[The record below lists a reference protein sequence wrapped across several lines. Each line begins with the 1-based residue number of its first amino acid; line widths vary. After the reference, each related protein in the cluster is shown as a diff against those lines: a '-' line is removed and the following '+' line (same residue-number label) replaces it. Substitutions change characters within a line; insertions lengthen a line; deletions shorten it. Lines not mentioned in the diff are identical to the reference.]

1 MPPTVEPTEQ
11 TKNGSGAPPLANGTH
26 DVSQRFH
33 AHELLPALQA
43 MRVGDFSVR
52 ISGDWIGLEGKIAD
66 TFNEI
71 AAANERMAQQLERV
85 GQRVGKEGQ
94 TKQRVRFGLSGGAW
108 GEM

>member
-1 MPPTVEPTEQ
+1 MLPNAEPTTEQ
-11 TKNGSGAPPLANGTH
+11 PGKNGSPPLANGNH
-26 DVSQRFH
+26 DVSQHFH

-52 ISGDWIGLEGKIAD
+52 ISGDWVGLEGKIAD

-94 TKQRVRFGLSGGAW
+94 TKQRVRF
-108 GEM
+108 

>member
-71 AAANERMAQQLERV
+71 AAANERVASSV
-85 GQRVGKEGQ
+85 
-94 TKQRVRFGLSGGAW
+94 VRTSAR
-108 GEM
+108 